1 LLSQTKKI
9 AILADFPI
17 HLLPDSPFEAPKGH
31 FATWLPQL
39 AKSFESEKGFK
50 FHWLTLNCAV
60 KENKEIKA
68 WNQTFHVLP
77 TWKRGR
83 AATFFY
89 ADRQRIRQK
98 LRQIGP
104 LLVHGWGNENVW
116 GWATVTSRTRNI
128 FSIQG
133 LLGYYCK
140 LGHPSIRERVMAKI
154 EAVVLQKAMVLT
166 AESPWTIQQVER
178 MNGRKDVKL
187 VEYGVPQEFFV
198 ADYAPAMHNPY
209 AVMVG
214 TADFRKGIDFAVQ
227 LFCRPEL
234 AAIRLKVVG
243 GVSPYGEI
251 WKKSSSANIE
261 WLGRKTQAEIT
272 QLMGGATCLLLPT
285 RGDTGPTV
293 AKEARVIGLPIVA
306 SPHGGHIQYVEKEA
320 NGFICDLEAPEAWS
334 QAIRYLFDDLSRAK
348 LMGRVDQ
355 NKHRELLRPER
366 TARRFIDLY
375 NQILSTPRAN
385 ECEQQK

>member
-1 LLSQTKKI
+1 MSPTKKI
-9 AILADFPI
+9 AILADFPL
-17 HLLPDSPFEAPKGH
+17 HLLPEASFQDPGGH
-31 FATWLPQL
+31 YATWLPQL
-39 AKSFESEKGFK
+39 ARAFKGAKGFE
-50 FHWLTLNCAV
+50 FHWVTLDSEAKQNR
-60 KENKEIKA
+60 EIEA
-68 WNQTFHVLP
+68 WDQTFHVLP
-77 TWKRGR
+77 TWRRGR
-83 AATFFY
+83 ATTLFL
-89 ADRQRIRQK
+89 ADRFRIQHK
-98 LRQIGP
+98 IQQIEP
-104 LLVHGWGNENVW
+104 DLVHGWGNENIW
-116 GWATVTSRTRNI
+116 GWATVASHTRNI
-128 FSIQG
+128 LSIQG

-140 LGHPSIRERVMAKI
+140 LGHRAIRERMMAII
-154 EAVVLQKAMVLT
+154 EAMVLQKAMVLT

-178 MNGRKDVKL
+178 LNGRKDVKL
-187 VEYGVPQEFFV
+187 VEYGVSDEFFE
-198 ADYAPAMHNPY
+198 ADHAPVMHNPY

-227 LFCRPEL
+227 LFSRPEL

-293 AKEARVIGLPIVA
+293 AKEARVVGLPIVA
-306 SPHGGHIQYVEKEA
+306 SPHGGHIQYVENEA
-320 NGFICDLEAPEAWS
+320 NGFICDLGAPEDWS
-334 QAIRYLFDDLSRAK
+334 RAIRYLFDDLSRAK

-385 ECEQQK
+385 ECE